1 MSDSRAEG
9 ATEGARIL
17 PADPA
22 ALYRSRSSELEDAI
36 RSALHGGRYIL
47 GPCVDRFE
55 AEFAAWLGAA
65 TAVGLANGTDALELC
80 LRSLPLLPASFIA
93 IPAHTAVAT
102 AAAVVRAGHVPAFV
116 DIDPRT
122 FTLNPEA
129 LTHACDREPRI
140 AATIPVHL
148 YGQPCDMA
156 AISAVAQKHGLL
168 VVEDCSQAHGAMI
181 NGHKVGTFGIAAA
194 FSCYPTKNLGA
205 IGDAGMAASSEPSLA
220 GRIRLLRQYGWRERY
235 VSAEVGM
242 NSRLDE
248 IQAAIL
254 SVQLR
259 HLDADNARRRA
270 IAERYAADLQD
281 LPLTLPVIPSE
292 QTGHA
297 FHQYTV
303 LTSHRESLQRHLAK
317 RDILTSI
324 LYPRPIHLMP
334 AYADYLVRHEA
345 RCPVAERVCSELLC
359 LPMHPCLSDNDVG
372 RVVGGVRSFFCT
384 TP

>member
-1 MSDSRAEG
+1 MER
-9 ATEGARIL
+9 TRIL

-22 ALYRSRSSELEDAI
+22 ALYRTRSSDIEDAI
-36 RSALHGGRYIL
+36 RAALHGGRYIL

-80 LRSLPLLPASFIA
+80 LRSLPLRPASFIA

-102 AAAVVRAGHVPAFV
+102 ATAVMRAGHAPAFI
-116 DIDPRT
+116 DIDARS
-122 FTLNPEA
+122 FTLDPEVLA
-129 LTHACDREPRI
+129 HACEREPRI

-148 YGQPCDMA
+148 YGQPCAMA
-156 AISAVAQKHGLL
+156 AISAVASEHSLL
-168 VVEDCSQAHGAMI
+168 VVEDCSQAHGATI
-181 NGHKVGTFGIAAA
+181 AGHKVGTSGVAAA

-205 IGDAGMAASSEPSLA
+205 IGDAGIAVSNDPGIT

-235 VSAEVGM
+235 VSDEVGM

-259 HLDADNARRRA
+259 HLDADNARRRS

-281 LPLTLPVIPSE
+281 LPLTLPAIPAE
-292 QTGHA
+292 PTGHA

-303 LTSHRESLQRHLAK
+303 LTMQRDALQRHLAE

-324 LYPRPIHLMP
+324 LYPKPIHLMP
-334 AYADYLVRHEA
+334 AYADHATRHDA

-359 LPMHPCLSDNDVG
+359 LPMHPCLSDDDVG
-372 RVVGGVRSFFCT
+372 RVIEGLRSFFDT
-384 TP
+384 MPR